1 MKQIILSH
9 LLDKYESSKHLLE
22 PGVSNRRVMLRIE
35 KKELPEYNYEN
46 AAVRDAFNDAAKAL
60 ETEGLIS
67 TQWVTGRPVLSS
79 VVLNLETVMDC
90 YHLIGRKHPREL
102 ADTVADLIENQL
114 SGISTS
120 WILRWQ
126 QEVCQD
132 ARTKLK
138 VPSFCRN
145 DLSALNDLLT
155 VFCEY
160 DALRGEPITMR
171 AFSSKCYH
179 DTKYFER
186 MVREP
191 FLRIAQKYDVELSLL
206 CEEETL
212 GIKDQLAYLGIYARP
227 EIYELSGN
235 ASIRTEFG
243 TIDLCAT
250 GMNGIGLP
258 STLVD
263 HVISVD
269 FSKIK
274 KMIFIENKTN
284 YDEYILSESQ
294 MDELV
299 VYHGGFLSP
308 QRKKLFAKLG
318 ASAPPSCEV
327 FFWADIDLG
336 GFQMYDQLKD
346 IIPRVTP
353 MRMTEQDVISN
364 CSHGLKRS
372 ADYLLRLQL
381 SDYYQGE
388 SPFKKTI
395 EKIIEYGVTI
405 EQESFL

>member
-1 MKQIILSH
+1 M
-9 LLDKYESSKHLLE
+9 
-22 PGVSNRRVMLRIE
+22 
-35 KKELPEYNYEN
+35 
-46 AAVRDAFNDAAKAL
+46 
-60 ETEGLIS
+60 
-67 TQWVTGRPVLSS
+67 
-79 VVLNLETVMDC
+79 
-90 YHLIGRKHPREL
+90 
-102 ADTVADLIENQL
+102 
-114 SGISTS
+114 
-120 WILRWQ
+120 
-126 QEVCQD
+126 
-132 ARTKLK
+132 
-138 VPSFCRN
+138 
-145 DLSALNDLLT
+145 NDLLT
-155 VFCEY
+155 AFCEY
-160 DALRGEPITMR
+160 DALQGEPITMR

-186 MVREP
+186 IVREQ
-191 FLRIAQKYDVELSLL
+191 FLRIAQKYDAELSLL

-212 GIKDQLAYLGIYARP
+212 GIKDQLAYLGIYTRP

-235 ASIRTEFG
+235 VRIRTEFG
-243 TIDLCAT
+243 TIDLCAA

-294 MDELV
+294 MEELV

-308 QRKKLFAKLG
+308 QRKKLFVKLG
-318 ASAPPSCEV
+318 ASAPPSCEI

-336 GFQMYDQLKD
+336 GFQMYDHLKD

-353 MRMTEQDVISN
+353 MRMTEQDVISH

-372 ADYLLRLQL
+372 PDYLLRLQL
-381 SDYYQGE
+381 SDYYQVE

-395 EKIIEYGVTI
+395 EKIIKYGVTI